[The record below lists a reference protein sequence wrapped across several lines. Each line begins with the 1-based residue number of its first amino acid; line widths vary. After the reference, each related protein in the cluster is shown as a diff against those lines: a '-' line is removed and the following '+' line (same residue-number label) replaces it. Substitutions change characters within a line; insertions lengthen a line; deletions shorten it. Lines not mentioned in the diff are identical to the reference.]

1 MSVLQDV
8 QELQETRKEHEL
20 RLAKLEKL
28 MEASILDTQQL
39 KLEMRLFRDEMLAF
53 KDEMHAF
60 KDEMKD
66 FKDEMRTFKDE
77 MLAFKNEMRTFKDEM
92 LAFKNEMRTFKDEML
107 AFKDEMLAF
116 KDEMRTF
123 KNEMNRRWGE
133 LANKMGTLVE
143 DIVYPGLPFALKRR
157 FDLEVDIVTHNVSI
171 KDPETGSKQEFDVI
185 ATCGDRGFVVDVK
198 STYKFAHLEN
208 FIERILPKAARL
220 IPLLEGK
227 RLQGII
233 ASLSLGEDV
242 INAATKRGVLA
253 MTMSGDYMD
262 IVNPEAFSK

>member
-39 KLEMRLFRDEMLAF
+39 KLEMRLFRDEM
-53 KDEMHAF
+53 H
-60 KDEMKD
+60 
-66 FKDEMRTFKDE
+66 
-77 MLAFKNEMRTFKDEM
+77 
-92 LAFKNEMRTFKDEML
+92 
-107 AFKDEMLAF
+107 AF

-123 KNEMNRRWGE
+123 KGRAEAFKGEMCTFEMNRRWGE

-157 FDLEVDIVTHNVSI
+157 FDLEVDVVTHNMSA
-171 KDPETGSKQEFDVI
+171 KDPETGSKQEFDVVAI
-185 ATCGDRGFVVDVK
+185 CGDRGFVVDVK
-198 STYKFAHLEN
+198 STYKFAHLED

-262 IVNPEAFSK
+262 IVNPEVFSK

>member
-1 MSVLQDV
+1 MNVLQDV

-39 KLEMRLFRDEMLAF
+39 KLEMRLFRDEMLVF

-60 KDEMKD
+60 KDEMKVIKD
-66 FKDEMRTFKDE
+66 EMKVFKDECQHSKET
-77 MLAFKNEMRTFKDEM
+77 
-92 LAFKNEMRTFKDEML
+92 
-107 AFKDEMLAF
+107 
-116 KDEMRTF
+116 RTF

-157 FDLEVDIVTHNVSI
+157 FDLEVDVITHNMSA

-185 ATCGDRGFVVDVK
+185 ATCGDWGFVVDVK
-198 STYKFAHLEN
+198 PTYKFAHLED
-208 FIERILPKAARL
+208 FIERILPKAGRL
-220 IPLLEGK
+220 IALLEGK
-227 RLQGII
+227 HLQGII

-262 IVNPEAFSK
+262 IVNPKVFSK

>member
-1 MSVLQDV
+1 MNVLQDV

-39 KLEMRLFRDEMLAF
+39 KLEMRLFRDEMLVF

-60 KDEMKD
+60 KDEMKV
-66 FKDEMRTFKDE
+66 FKDECQHSK
-77 MLAFKNEMRTFKDEM
+77 
-92 LAFKNEMRTFKDEML
+92 
-107 AFKDEMLAF
+107 
-116 KDEMRTF
+116 EMRTF

-157 FDLEVDIVTHNVSI
+157 FDLEVDVVTHNMSA

-185 ATCGDRGFVVDVK
+185 ATCGDWGFVVDVK
-198 STYKFAHLEN
+198 STYKFAHLED
-208 FIERILPKAARL
+208 FIERILPKAGRL
-220 IPLLEGK
+220 ISLLEGK

-262 IVNPEAFSK
+262 IVNPEVLSK

>member
-39 KLEMRLFRDEMLAF
+39 KLEMRLFRDEMLVF

-66 FKDEMRTFKDE
+66 FKDEMRVFKDEMKVFKDE
-77 MLAFKNEMRTFKDEM
+77 MLAFKDEM
-92 LAFKNEMRTFKDEML
+92 KV
-107 AFKDEMLAF
+107 FKDEMLAF

-157 FDLEVDIVTHNVSI
+157 FDLEVDVVTHNMSA
-171 KDPETGSKQEFDVI
+171 KDPETGSKQEFDVVAI
-185 ATCGDRGFVVDVK
+185 CGDGGFVVDVK
-198 STYKFAHLEN
+198 STYRFAHLED

-227 RLQGII
+227 CLHGII

>member
-1 MSVLQDV
+1 MNVLQDV

-39 KLEMRLFRDEMLAF
+39 KLEMRLFRDEMLVF

-60 KDEMKD
+60 KDEMKV
-66 FKDEMRTFKDE
+66 FKDECQHSK
-77 MLAFKNEMRTFKDEM
+77 
-92 LAFKNEMRTFKDEML
+92 
-107 AFKDEMLAF
+107 
-116 KDEMRTF
+116 EMRTF

-157 FDLEVDIVTHNVSI
+157 FDLEVDVITHNMSV

-185 ATCGDRGFVVDVK
+185 ATCGDWGFVVDVK
-198 STYKFAHLEN
+198 STYKFAHLED
-208 FIERILPKAARL
+208 FIERILPKAGRL
-220 IPLLEGK
+220 ISLLEGK

-262 IVNPEAFSK
+262 IVNPEVFSK

>member
-1 MSVLQDV
+1 MNVLQDV

-39 KLEMRLFRDEMLAF
+39 KLEMRLFRDEMLV
-53 KDEMHAF
+53 F
-60 KDEMKD
+60 KDEMKV
-66 FKDEMRTFKDE
+66 
-77 MLAFKNEMRTFKDEM
+77 
-92 LAFKNEMRTFKDEML
+92 
-107 AFKDEMLAF
+107 FKDEMLAF

-143 DIVYPGLPFALKRR
+143 DIVYPELPFALKRR
-157 FDLEVDIVTHNVSI
+157 FDLEVDVITHNMSV

-185 ATCGDRGFVVDVK
+185 ATCGDWGFVVDVK
-198 STYKFAHLEN
+198 STYKFAHLED
-208 FIERILPKAARL
+208 FIERILPKAGRL
-220 IPLLEGK
+220 ISLLEGK

-262 IVNPEAFSK
+262 IVNPEVFSK

>member
-1 MSVLQDV
+1 MNVLQDV

-39 KLEMRLFRDEMLAF
+39 KLEMRLFRDEMLV
-53 KDEMHAF
+53 F
-60 KDEMKD
+60 KDEMKV
-66 FKDEMRTFKDE
+66 FKDEMKVFKDE
-77 MLAFKNEMRTFKDEM
+77 CQHSK
-92 LAFKNEMRTFKDEML
+92 
-107 AFKDEMLAF
+107 
-116 KDEMRTF
+116 EMRTF

-157 FDLEVDIVTHNVSI
+157 FDLEVDVITHNMSV

-185 ATCGDRGFVVDVK
+185 ATCGDWGFVVDVK
-198 STYKFAHLEN
+198 STYKFAHLED
-208 FIERILPKAARL
+208 FIERILPKAGRL
-220 IPLLEGK
+220 ISLLEGK

-262 IVNPEAFSK
+262 IVNPKVFSK

>member
-1 MSVLQDV
+1 MNVLQDV

-39 KLEMRLFRDEMLAF
+39 KLEMRLFRDEMLVF

-66 FKDEMRTFKDE
+66 FKDEMRAFKDE
-77 MLAFKNEMRTFKDEM
+77 MKV
-92 LAFKNEMRTFKDEML
+92 
-107 AFKDEMLAF
+107 FKDEMLAF

-157 FDLEVDIVTHNVSI
+157 FDLEVDVVTCNMSA
-171 KDPETGSKQEFDVI
+171 KDTGPAAS
-185 ATCGDRGFVVDVK
+185 RS
-198 STYKFAHLEN
+198 ST
-208 FIERILPKAARL
+208 
-220 IPLLEGK
+220 
-227 RLQGII
+227 
-233 ASLSLGEDV
+233 
-242 INAATKRGVLA
+242 
-253 MTMSGDYMD
+253 
-262 IVNPEAFSK
+262 

>member
-1 MSVLQDV
+1 MNVLQDV

-53 KDEMHAF
+53 KDEMRAF
-60 KDEMKD
+60 KDEMKI
-66 FKDEMRTFKDE
+66 FKDECQHSK
-77 MLAFKNEMRTFKDEM
+77 
-92 LAFKNEMRTFKDEML
+92 
-107 AFKDEMLAF
+107 
-116 KDEMRTF
+116 EMRTF

-143 DIVYPGLPFALKRR
+143 DIVYPELPFALKRR
-157 FDLEVDIVTHNVSI
+157 FDLEVDIITNNVSI

-185 ATCGDRGFVVDVK
+185 AICGDRGFVVDVK

-208 FIERILPKAARL
+208 FIERILPKAGRL
-220 IPLLEGK
+220 ISLLEGK

-262 IVNPEAFSK
+262 IVNPEVFSK

>member
-1 MSVLQDV
+1 MNVLQDV

-39 KLEMRLFRDEMLAF
+39 KLEMRLFRDEM
-53 KDEMHAF
+53 HAF
-60 KDEMKD
+60 KDEMKV
-66 FKDEMRTFKDE
+66 FKDECQHSKET
-77 MLAFKNEMRTFKDEM
+77 
-92 LAFKNEMRTFKDEML
+92 
-107 AFKDEMLAF
+107 
-116 KDEMRTF
+116 RTF

-143 DIVYPGLPFALKRR
+143 DIVYPELPFALKRR
-157 FDLEVDIVTHNVSI
+157 FDLEVDVITHNMSV

-185 ATCGDRGFVVDVK
+185 ATCGDWGFVVDVK
-198 STYKFAHLEN
+198 STYKFAHLED
-208 FIERILPKAARL
+208 FIERILPKAGRL
-220 IPLLEGK
+220 ISLLEGK

-253 MTMSGDYMD
+253 MTMPGDYMD
-262 IVNPEAFSK
+262 IVNPEVFSK

>member
-39 KLEMRLFRDEMLAF
+39 KLEMRLFRDEMLVF

-66 FKDEMRTFKDE
+66 FKDEMRVFKDEMKVFKDE
-77 MLAFKNEMRTFKDEM
+77 MLAFKDEM
-92 LAFKNEMRTFKDEML
+92 KV
-107 AFKDEMLAF
+107 FKDEMLAF

-157 FDLEVDIVTHNVSI
+157 FNLEVDAITHNMSI

-185 ATCGDRGFVVDVK
+185 AICGDRGFVVDVK

>member
-8 QELQETRKEHEL
+8 RELQETRKEHEL

-39 KLEMRLFRDEMLAF
+39 KLEMRLFKDEMLAF

-66 FKDEMRTFKDE
+66 FKDEMRAFKDE
-77 MLAFKNEMRTFKDEM
+77 MLAFKNEMRT
-92 LAFKNEMRTFKDEML
+92 
-107 AFKDEMLAF
+107 FKDEMLAF

-157 FDLEVDIVTHNVSI
+157 FDLEVDIITNNVSI

-185 ATCGDRGFVVDVK
+185 AICGDRGFVVDVK
-198 STYKFAHLEN
+198 STYRFAHLEN

-253 MTMSGDYMD
+253 MTMFGDYMD